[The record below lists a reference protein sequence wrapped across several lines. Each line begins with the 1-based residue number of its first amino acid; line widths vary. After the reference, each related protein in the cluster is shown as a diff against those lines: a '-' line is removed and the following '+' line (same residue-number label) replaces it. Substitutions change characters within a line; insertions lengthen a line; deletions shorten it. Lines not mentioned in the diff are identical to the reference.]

1 MKLLVGRFFLVALMA
16 ITIVTI
22 AGCDSEQDLLLP
34 EDEDGILSEDATE
47 ETLSE
52 EPQPD
57 DDGIVSEEPQPEDDG
72 IVWGDTSDVETPA
85 VRIPTISL
93 VKTQVTRLGKVE
105 TSFHAEMDLRL
116 HHDLVIVLEVCH
128 DNGRTENVI
137 LVMYARHVTSEKFF
151 FGKFPLG
158 ETSVLAKLLPYET
171 VLKLDPRMKPIN
183 ARRGSVDLTKYPVQ
197 DRRYETDP
205 ENGQVSK

>member
-1 MKLLVGRFFLVALMA
+1 MKLLRRPIFLVALMA
-16 ITIVTI
+16 ITIITI
-22 AGCDSEQDLLLP
+22 AGCDREQDLLLP
-34 EDEDGILSEDATE
+34 EDEDGILSEDTTE
-47 ETLSE
+47 ETQTL
-52 EPQPD
+52 
-57 DDGIVSEEPQPEDDG
+57 SEEPQPEDDG
-72 IVWGDTSDVETPA
+72 IVWGDTSNLETPD

-105 TSFHAEMDLRL
+105 TSFHAEMDMPLP
-116 HHDLVIVLEVCH
+116 HDLVIVLEVCH

-137 LVMYARHVTSEKFF
+137 LVMYARHSASEKFS

-158 ETSVLAKLLPYET
+158 ETSVLAKLRSYET
-171 VLKLDPRMKPIN
+171 ILKLDPRMKPIN

-197 DRRYETDP
+197 DRRYEIDL